1 MAKYETEVKGDFI
14 DILKRIENGICTG
27 SATATLEDFSNFG
40 SFADGTRC
48 AVRVFERYSYSGKN
62 RVSMTVTLFESDG
75 RIQLSAIT
83 SGGSQGAFFKL
94 NTVGEDA
101 FLDKLIDIVVELNF
115 EQQ

>member
-14 DILKRIENGICTG
+14 TVLKKIEDGIINGST
-27 SATATLEDFSNFG
+27 TATLEDFSNFG
-40 SFADGTRC
+40 SYAEGTRC
-48 AVRVFERYSYSGKN
+48 AVRVFERYSYSGQN
-62 RVSMTVTLFESDG
+62 RVSMTVTLFESGG

-83 SGGSQGAFFKL
+83 AGGSQGTFFKI
-94 NTVGEDA
+94 NTIGEEK